1 MVRRL
6 LATVIAVAS
15 LTFTTSAAPKAV
27 RTEGSAAQVQHQ
39 NNAQT
44 TSPRRATFSRPD
56 NTSTTRTQVLLAKE
70 IGHELATLPFYDV
83 FDWLD
88 GQVMPDGSVQLRGQV
103 VRPTTKTDAE
113 RRVRD
118 IEGITRVDD
127 QIEVLPV
134 SPNDDRLRI
143 AIYRALFNFDSPL
156 FTRYGTRAVPPI
168 HIIVKNGRAT
178 LKGVVA
184 NQLDNQLAY
193 TFARQVPGLFD
204 VANELRV
211 ESARGR

>member
-1 MVRRL
+1 MVLTVASVTLAANVAGIQTLAQTQSRAASRTTVRRGGG
-6 LATVIAVAS
+6 AS
-15 LTFTTSAAPKAV
+15 
-27 RTEGSAAQVQHQ
+27 GST
-39 NNAQT
+39 N
-44 TSPRRATFSRPD
+44 
-56 NTSTTRTQVLLAKE
+56 TRTPVSLAKE

-88 GQVMPDGSVQLRGQV
+88 GRVLPDGTVQLRGQV
-103 VRPTTKTDAE
+103 VRPTTRTDAV
-113 RRVRD
+113 RRTREIQGV
-118 IEGITRVDD
+118 GRVDD

-178 LKGVVA
+178 LKGIVA
-184 NQLDNQLAY
+184 NQTDSQLAY
-193 TFARQVPGLFD
+193 TYTRQVPGLFD

-211 ESARGR
+211 ENERAR

>member
-1 MVRRL
+1 
-6 LATVIAVAS
+6 
-15 LTFTTSAAPKAV
+15 
-27 RTEGSAAQVQHQ
+27 
-39 NNAQT
+39 
-44 TSPRRATFSRPD
+44 
-56 NTSTTRTQVLLAKE
+56 
-70 IGHELATLPFYDV
+70 
-83 FDWLD
+83 
-88 GQVMPDGSVQLRGQV
+88 MPDGSVQLRGQV

-168 HIIVKNGRAT
+168 HIIVKTGARRSKALSQISWT
-178 LKGVVA
+178 TSLHIRLRDKCRDCSMS
-184 NQLDNQLAY
+184 Q
-193 TFARQVPGLFD
+193 TSFAW
-204 VANELRV
+204 RV
-211 ESARGR
+211 RGAGKH

>member
-1 MVRRL
+1 MDRLCRMALCSCAGKLCARRL
-6 LATVIAVAS
+6 
-15 LTFTTSAAPKAV
+15 
-27 RTEGSAAQVQHQ
+27 
-39 NNAQT
+39 
-44 TSPRRATFSRPD
+44 
-56 NTSTTRTQVLLAKE
+56 
-70 IGHELATLPFYDV
+70 
-83 FDWLD
+83 
-88 GQVMPDGSVQLRGQV
+88 
-103 VRPTTKTDAE
+103 KTDAE

-118 IEGITRVDD
+118 VEGVTRIDD

-143 AIYRALFNFDSPL
+143 AICRALFNFDSPL

-193 TFARQVPGLFD
+193 TSARQVPGLFD